1 MYKFDKNHQFGL
13 ADFNQPMGLKMNPEN
28 RWVKKAEKIP
38 WEAIEEKYA
47 ALFPGK
53 KGMPAKPLRTALGS
67 LLIQKQLQFSDRELV
82 EEIRENPYFQY
93 FIGLP
98 GYQDTIPFVPS
109 LLVEFRKRLT
119 AEVLEEIDL
128 CDDLS
133 KQLATIRTLVE
144 QQQYMYEN
152 KVHSVPDRIVSI
164 SQPYIRPI
172 ARGKA
177 KAPVEFGAKLDLS
190 IDENGIAR
198 LERLSLNVVLTSFI
212 INLGLSNIYSIDDLT
227 VQRKFC
233 DGTIICE
240 LLKPI
245 NYRIYLLADTVGNI
259 LFKLLFNLIPCSA
272 IMIIVYRNYFIFCIN
287 SCSLCVFFLSIIL
300 GFMVLWEISSIV
312 QMLCFWIVNVWSI
325 STIKDVFINVL
336 AGTILPVWYLPE
348 AIQNI
353 IKYTPFAAIYITPL
367 KIYLNQMGTKQ
378 QIEALLMQLIWIII
392 LALFGNLLW
401 HMGKKKLVV
410 QGG

>member
-1 MYKFDKNHQFGL
+1 MIEKEIKILLSKEQY
-13 ADFNQPMGLKMNPEN
+13 
-28 RWVKKAEKIP
+28 EKI
-38 WEAIEEKYA
+38 EKV
-47 ALFPGK
+47 FSWK
-53 KGMPAKPLRTALGS
+53 KKFTQINFYYG
-67 LLIQKQLQFSDRELV
+67 D
-82 EEIRENPYFQY
+82 
-93 FIGLP
+93 
-98 GYQDTIPFVPS
+98 
-109 LLVEFRKRLT
+109 
-119 AEVLEEIDL
+119 LE
-128 CDDLS
+128 
-133 KQLATIRTLVE
+133 K
-144 QQQYMYEN
+144 
-152 KVHSVPDRIVSI
+152 
-164 SQPYIRPI
+164 
-172 ARGKA
+172 
-177 KAPVEFGAKLDLS
+177 
-190 IDENGIAR
+190 IDENGELTVRVRQNGDNYKLQIKKPVVYDEALHIKEEYER
-198 LERLSLNVVLTSFI
+198 DIKDLPDKILGEQLKDILGMDFPDFYMLGKLETQRKVSLNVVLTSFI

>member
-1 MYKFDKNHQFGL
+1 M
-13 ADFNQPMGLKMNPEN
+13 
-28 RWVKKAEKIP
+28 
-38 WEAIEEKYA
+38 
-47 ALFPGK
+47 
-53 KGMPAKPLRTALGS
+53 
-67 LLIQKQLQFSDRELV
+67 
-82 EEIRENPYFQY
+82 
-93 FIGLP
+93 
-98 GYQDTIPFVPS
+98 
-109 LLVEFRKRLT
+109 
-119 AEVLEEIDL
+119 
-128 CDDLS
+128 
-133 KQLATIRTLVE
+133 
-144 QQQYMYEN
+144 
-152 KVHSVPDRIVSI
+152 
-164 SQPYIRPI
+164 
-172 ARGKA
+172 
-177 KAPVEFGAKLDLS
+177 
-190 IDENGIAR
+190 
-198 LERLSLNVVLTSFI
+198 
-212 INLGLSNIYSIDDLT
+212 
-227 VQRKFC
+227 
-233 DGTIICE
+233 
-240 LLKPI
+240 
-245 NYRIYLLADTVGNI
+245 LADTVGNI

-287 SCSLCVFFLSIIL
+287 PCSLCVFFLSIIL